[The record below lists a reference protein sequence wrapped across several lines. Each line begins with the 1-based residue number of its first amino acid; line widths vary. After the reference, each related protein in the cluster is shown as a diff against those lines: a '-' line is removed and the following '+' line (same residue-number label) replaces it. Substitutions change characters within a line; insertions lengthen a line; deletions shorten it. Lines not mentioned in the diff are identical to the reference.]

1 MKATFVIIGGGIA
14 GVSCAEQLAY
24 LVPEEQILLISATSM
39 VKKVTNLNRIA
50 QIINTFDVE
59 ETDKKDLEND
69 HTNLK
74 VIQGHVTE
82 IDSKKREITLKTGNR
97 IQYHYVLL
105 CHGARPKLVS
115 NDKYIFG
122 IRDTESVQKFQDNLK
137 DARKI
142 VIVGNGGIA
151 TEMVHEL
158 KNGEH
163 DFYNISLLSI
173 EKVYTMDR
181 QLCDWERPRGVF
193 CLKRP
198 LKFQFTYF
206 KGSLQIKCPHRSWKG
221 PRGSFQGVFFC
232 QNIDGP

>member
-163 DFYNISLLSI
+163 DFYNISLHSI
-173 EKVYTMDR
+173 EKAYTMDR

-206 KGSLQIKCPHRSWKG
+206 KGSFQMKCPHRSWKG
-221 PRGSFQGVFFC
+221 PRGSFQGVFLC
-232 QNIDGP
+232 HIIDGP